1 MNETAEQQISYERV
15 LVPVGDKSDP
25 NNLTELASLLVD
37 PRHGAVQFV
46 HVTTDRSFVGS
57 QEAWRTGSE
66 SVARNQHQLKQQGI
80 ESTGSIRT
88 ASSAVAGIL
97 EEAEEYDA
105 DAILI
110 GWTDTDAISRIVE
123 QLLRKADCDVLV
135 FRAEEDPTDAE
146 SLFVPVVIPPD
157 ENRLRMTAI
166 LSQRAEAPVTFAYV
180 VGSDNSEEDGW
191 EVLEKSVTG
200 LEAFGV
206 QAETELVHGNDV
218 IEKLGELSADYDI
231 MVIGTSRG
239 WWLRKSLFGRKTDEI
254 AGAAQCSILMH
265 KWQGEVPPDAE

>member
-1 MNETAEQQISYERV
+1 MNETAQQTGYERV

-25 NNLTELASLLVD
+25 NNLTELSSLLVD

-57 QEAWRTGSE
+57 QQAWRTGSE
-66 SVARNQHQLKQQGI
+66 SVAQSQHQLRQQGI

-88 ASSAVAGIL
+88 AHNAAAGIL
-97 EEAEEYDA
+97 EEAEEYEA
-105 DAILI
+105 EAILI

-135 FRAEEDPTDAE
+135 FRAEENSMDAE
-146 SLFVPVVIPPD
+146 SLLVPVAIPPD
-157 ENRLRMTAI
+157 KNRLRMTAI
-166 LSQRAEAPVTFAYV
+166 LSQRTEAPVTFGYV
-180 VGSDNSEEDGW
+180 VGGEDTEEDGW

-218 IEKLGELSADYDI
+218 IETLSELSEDYDI
-231 MVIGTSRG
+231 MIIGTSRG
-239 WWLRKSLFGRKTDEI
+239 WWLRQSLFGRKTDEI
-254 AGAAQCSILMH
+254 AEAAQCSILMH
-265 KWQGEVPPDAE
+265 KWQGEVPPE

>member
-1 MNETAEQQISYERV
+1 MNDTTQQIGYERL

-25 NNLTELASLLVD
+25 NNLTELSSLLVD

-57 QEAWRTGSE
+57 QEDWRTGSE
-66 SVARNQHQLKQQGI
+66 SVAQSQHQLRQQGI

-88 ASSAVAGIL
+88 ARNAVNGIL
-97 EEAEEYDA
+97 EEADEYDA

-110 GWTDTDAISRIVE
+110 GWTDTDSVSRMVA

-135 FRAEEDPTDAE
+135 FRAEEEPTAAE
-146 SLFVPVVIPPD
+146 SLLVPVVTPPN
-157 ENRLRMTAI
+157 EHRLRMSAI
-166 LSQRAEAPVTFAYV
+166 LSHRAEASVTFAYV
-180 VGSDNSEEDGW
+180 VGSDNTEEDGW
-191 EVLEKSVTG
+191 EILEQSMTE

-206 QAETELVHGNDV
+206 QADPELVHNDDV
-218 IEKLGELSADYDI
+218 IDALGQLSADYDV

-239 WWLRKSLFGRKTDEI
+239 WWLRQSLFGRKTDKI
-254 AGAAQCSILMH
+254 AETAQCSVLMH
-265 KWQGEVPPDAE
+265 KWQGEVPPESE